1 MAFLQFLWEMVLAIG
16 QLYGALWPLAAL
28 LGFML
33 LVKAGVYLQRR
44 RRYAKAGLADIDHF
58 NGKEFEQYLEALFKK
73 LGYQVRHTPYQGD
86 FGADLVLQQGGE
98 KTVVQAKRY
107 NRRVGVKAVQ
117 EAVASK
123 DYYRCDKAMVVTNSY
138 FSRQAEALAKA
149 NRVELW
155 DRDTLASRIIAN
167 KRTITLEF
175 AADTEGVHI
184 GPREAQPTVATIAAP
199 TCALCGKPVSAKVH
213 EYCITRAD
221 IFHGRTYC
229 YDHQKELRNGYGA
242 HEKARPQIH

>member
-16 QLYGALWPLAAL
+16 QLYGAMWPLAVL
-28 LGFML
+28 LVFML
-33 LVKAGVYLQRR
+33 LVKVGAYLHRR
-44 RRYAKAGLADIDHF
+44 RRYAQAGIADIDYF

-73 LGYQVRHTPYQGD
+73 LGHQVQFTPYQGD
-86 FGADLVLQQGGE
+86 FGADLVLQRGDQ

-138 FSRQAEALAKA
+138 FSRHAETLAKA

-155 DRDTLASRIIAN
+155 DRDTLASRIIASQ
-167 KRTITLEF
+167 RTNEVEF
-175 AADTEGVHI
+175 AAATESVQSAS
-184 GPREAQPTVATIAAP
+184 RAVQPPPPEIAAP
-199 TCALCGKPVSAKVH
+199 TCATCGKPVSAKVH
-213 EYCITRAD
+213 EYCMSHVD
-221 IFHGRTYC
+221 VFHGRTYC
-229 YDHQKELRNGYGA
+229 YAHQKELRSGYAA
-242 HEKARPQIH
+242 HEKARPQVN